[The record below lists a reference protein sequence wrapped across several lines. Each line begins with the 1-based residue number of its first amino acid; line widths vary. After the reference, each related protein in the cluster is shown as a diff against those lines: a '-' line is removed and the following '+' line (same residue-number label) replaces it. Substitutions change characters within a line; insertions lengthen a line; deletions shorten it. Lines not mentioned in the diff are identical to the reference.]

1 MENTKIQKFKCNI
14 LSNFQ
19 TMCPCGSAHLVF
31 CKECYGIYSN
41 LFLMRLFFFALTS
54 SSASISRPLG
64 GGAASKTRLTAAVVL
79 LRKTQQLLT
88 AMFYYTKAKK
98 GTLGVKLNYHPSPLI
113 LQHALQS
120 SERQNYQE
128 VPLLTLQSTTSADS
142 HLVQL

>member
-41 LFLMRLFFFALTS
+41 LFLMRLFFFFALTS

-88 AMFYYTKAKK
+88 AVFYYTKAKK

-113 LQHALQS
+113 LQHALLLQR
-120 SERQNYQE
+120 SERH
-128 VPLLTLQSTTSADS
+128 SRTTKNS
-142 HLVQL
+142 LF